1 MSGARSGA
9 GDSPGSSTVPGHG
22 PSAPRARRPAPDRS
36 DAADGRPRPDGRPAL
51 APPAPAVFLDRD
63 GTLVRDFRHG
73 ADPAALT
80 LLPGV
85 VPALRRL
92 QAAGYRLV
100 VVTNQA
106 GVARGL
112 FTVGE
117 ARAAGRHVVAI
128 LAAAGVRL
136 AGYHLAPYHADGVV
150 PRFAID
156 HPDRKPGPG
165 MLVRAAAVHRLDLGR
180 SWIVGDSL
188 ADLGAGLASGV
199 RPLLVDIGAVA
210 FAAAADLPGALRDG
224 RAGVVCNLPHAA
236 AVILDGAAPEPAAR
250 LVRPP
255 RPPGARRPGQP
266 SPWPN
271 AAWLVRAA
279 VDGAA
284 LVPAVARR

>member
-1 MSGARSGA
+1 M
-9 GDSPGSSTVPGHG
+9 
-22 PSAPRARRPAPDRS
+22 SAPAGAAVARGRGERPADAHAQRAPD
-36 DAADGRPRPDGRPAL
+36 PAP
-51 APPAPAVFLDRD
+51 APAPAVFLDRD

-85 VPALRRL
+85 APALRRL

-112 FTVGE
+112 FTVDE
-117 ARAAGRHVVAI
+117 ARAAGRHVAA
-128 LAAAGVRL
+128 LLGAAGVRL
-136 AGYHLAPYHADGVV
+136 AGYYLAPYHADGVV
-150 PRFAID
+150 PRYAVA

-165 MLVRAAAVHRLDLGR
+165 MLVRAAAALRLDLAR

-188 ADLGAGLASGV
+188 ADVGAGLAAGT
-199 RPLLVDIGAVA
+199 RALLVDIGAVA
-210 FAAAADLPGALRDG
+210 VPTAADLPAVLNDP
-224 RAGVVCNLPHAA
+224 RAGVVRHLPHAA

-255 RPPGARRPGQP
+255 RAAPARRAGQP
-266 SPWPN
+266 SPWPD
-271 AAWLVRAA
+271 AAWLAQAEDAAAGRAGDRRPQPST
-279 VDGAA
+279 VGAGTA
-284 LVPAVARR
+284 ANPRS

>member
-1 MSGARSGA
+1 M
-9 GDSPGSSTVPGHG
+9 
-22 PSAPRARRPAPDRS
+22 RP
-36 DAADGRPRPDGRPAL
+36 PATGT
-51 APPAPAVFLDRD
+51 APAVFLDRD

-85 VPALRRL
+85 APALRRL

-112 FTVGE
+112 FTLGE
-117 ARAAGRHVVAI
+117 ARAAGRHVAA
-128 LAAAGVRL
+128 LLGAAGVRL
-136 AGYHLAPYHADGVV
+136 AGYYLAPYHADGVV
-150 PRFAID
+150 PCYAVA

-165 MLVRAAAVHRLDLGR
+165 MLVRAAAALRLDLAR

-188 ADLGAGLASGV
+188 ADVGAGLAAGT
-199 RPLLVDIGAVA
+199 RALLIDIGAVA
-210 FAAAADLPGALRDG
+210 VPTAADLPAALADP
-224 RAGVVCNLPHAA
+224 RAGVVRHLPHAA

-255 RPPGARRPGQP
+255 RPAPARRPGQP
-266 SPWPN
+266 SPWPD
-271 AAWLVRAA
+271 AAWLARAT
-279 VDGAA
+279 DAA
-284 LVPAVARR
+284 SGRPDDRQPQPSTVSPGTAANPRS